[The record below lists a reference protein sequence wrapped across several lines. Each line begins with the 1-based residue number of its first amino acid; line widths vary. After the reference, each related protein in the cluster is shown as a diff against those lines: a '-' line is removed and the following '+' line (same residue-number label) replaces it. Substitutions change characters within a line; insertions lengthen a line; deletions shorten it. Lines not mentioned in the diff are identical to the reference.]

1 MKSNFTTRVLT
12 AIVFSV
18 ILIGGTVLHEI
29 SFFIVFF
36 TVVILGLLEFYKLVK
51 VANIEPQYITGILL
65 GSVIFT
71 GNFIFAKSLL
81 DVNTLIGLKIFLVII
96 PILITI
102 MIVELYRKKEN
113 PFSNIAFTI
122 FGASYVSVP
131 FGIFSWFVFNPKFPE
146 PYYPMVLLG
155 FFLLIWANDSGA
167 YIVGSLVGKNKL
179 FERISPKK
187 TWEGFLGGGF
197 FALMFAWLISYF
209 VTEISL
215 IDWLVVALI
224 TFVFGT
230 FGDLIESLLKRMVK
244 VKDSGNILPGHGGI
258 LDRFDSMIIAAPMVF
273 IYLVLVF

>member
-1 MKSNFTTRVLT
+1 
-12 AIVFSV
+12 
-18 ILIGGTVLHEI
+18 
-29 SFFIVFF
+29 
-36 TVVILGLLEFYKLVK
+36 
-51 VANIEPQYITGILL
+51 
-65 GSVIFT
+65 
-71 GNFIFAKSLL
+71 
-81 DVNTLIGLKIFLVII
+81 
-96 PILITI
+96 
-102 MIVELYRKKEN
+102 
-113 PFSNIAFTI
+113 
-122 FGASYVSVP
+122 
-131 FGIFSWFVFNPKFPE
+131 
-146 PYYPMVLLG
+146 MVLLG